1 MAIQLKRIYEETEEK
16 EGHRILVD
24 GIWPRGIA
32 KDKAKVDE
40 WARDIAPSKQLRQWF
55 SHDPEKFDE
64 FKEKYKQELEQN
76 SGQAEALDQ
85 LKKTVRKQNK
95 QVTLVFAAKEE
106 TYNHARV
113 LKEILDRQPKDP

>member
-1 MAIQLKRIYEETEEK
+1 MAIQLKRIYEEADEED
-16 EGHRILVD
+16 GHRVLVD
-24 GIWPRGIA
+24 GVWPRGMA

-40 WARDIAPSKQLRQWF
+40 WSRDVAPSKQLRQWF

-64 FKEKYKQELEQN
+64 FKEQYKQEVQQN
-76 SGQAEALDQ
+76 TGQAEALEQ
-85 LKKTVRKQNK
+85 LKKTVREHHK

-113 LKEILDRQPKDP
+113 LKEILDRQPKDS

>member
-1 MAIQLKRIYEETEEK
+1 MAIQLKRIYEEADEED
-16 EGHRILVD
+16 GHRVLVD
-24 GIWPRGIA
+24 GVWPRGIA

-40 WARDIAPSKQLRQWF
+40 WRRDVAPSKQLRQWF

-64 FKEKYKQELEQN
+64 FKEKYKQEVQQN
-76 SGQAEALDQ
+76 TGQAEALEQ
-85 LKKTVRKQNK
+85 LKKTVREHHK

-113 LKEILDRQPKDP
+113 LKEILDRQPKDS

>member
-1 MAIQLKRIYEETEEK
+1 MVIQLKRIYEETEEK
-16 EGHRILVD
+16 EGRRVLVD
-24 GIWPRGIA
+24 GVWPRGIA

-40 WARDIAPSKQLRQWF
+40 WARDVAPSKQLRQWF

-76 SGQAEALDQ
+76 TEQAEALDQ
-85 LKKTVRKQNK
+85 LKQTVREQNK

-113 LKEILDRQPKDP
+113 LKEILDRQPKDS

>member
-1 MAIQLKRIYEETEEK
+1 MAIQLKRIYEEADEK
-16 EGHRILVD
+16 DGYRILVD
-24 GIWPRGIA
+24 GVWPRGIA

-40 WARDIAPSKQLRQWF
+40 WNRDVAPSKELRQWF

-64 FKEKYKQELEQN
+64 FKEKYKQELQQN
-76 SGQAEALDQ
+76 NEQAEALDQ
-85 LKKTVRKQNK
+85 LKKTVHEQNK

-113 LKEILDRQPKDP
+113 LKEILDRQPKES